1 MPPQGLSPTMTTFDE
16 RDLEIELLRRS
27 LNVERQTSN
36 VERQRSKVERQQN
49 DQLREEFRQYREKT
63 DLLIGQLQSRLQAF
77 EKAGLQSQQG
87 NK

>member
-1 MPPQGLSPTMTTFDE
+1 MTTFDE
-16 RDLEIELLRRS
+16 RDLEIELLRRK

-36 VERQRSKVERQQN
+36 LERQTSNLERQQN

-63 DLLIGQLQSRLQAF
+63 DLLIEQLQSRLQDF
-77 EKAGLQSQQG
+77 EMQSQQG

>member
-16 RDLEIELLRRS
+16 RHLEIELLRRS
-27 LNVERQTSN
+27 LNVERQRSN
-36 VERQRSKVERQQN
+36 VERQQN

-63 DLLIGQLQSRLQAF
+63 DLLIGHLQSRLQAF